1 MLVSYDHMTLS
12 LFHILVCKQNVSMKY
27 SLHDF
32 YNDFNFA
39 KTNIRFA
46 NGYHLY
52 VVSPPVAA
60 LTQLVNATN

>member
-12 LFHILVCKQNVSMKY
+12 LFHIIVCKQNVSMKY
-27 SLHDF
+27 SQH
-32 YNDFNFA
+32 DFNFA

-52 VVSPPVAA
+52 AVSPPVAD
-60 LTQLVNATN
+60 LTQLVDATN